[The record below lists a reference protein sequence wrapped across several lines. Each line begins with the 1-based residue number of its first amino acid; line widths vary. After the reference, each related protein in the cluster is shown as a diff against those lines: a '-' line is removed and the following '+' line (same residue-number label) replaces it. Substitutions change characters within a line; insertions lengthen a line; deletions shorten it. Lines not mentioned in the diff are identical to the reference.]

1 MTSPK
6 PIPSANGEEERAKS
20 GRFDRRKEEILNA
33 AGGLLNRHGLRDATL
48 AVIAAET
55 GLNLKSLRYYFRKRE
70 DLVAACF
77 MRSIDLHAALARAA
91 AAETGVAAR
100 VRAFVHGYFDLRAS
114 VQKGE
119 RPQFVHFGDVRA
131 LTAPHSDVVWPAYNQ
146 MFKAIRQLFRT
157 GEFAWTP
164 ARLNASTHMLLSQL
178 LWSVIW
184 ADDYF
189 AEDASLLAART
200 SDILLHGLA
209 ARPVT
214 RQGVQASAALETE
227 GDRLSPRAFL
237 RTATVLI
244 NRIGYR
250 GASVDRISGELGVTK
265 GAFYHHNDTRD
276 GLVVAC
282 FEQTF
287 ARIRQAQDTVLAS
300 RLDGLSRVADAAVAL
315 VLRQMCDEGTLLRTS
330 ALTAVGPDLRRR
342 MATEMFRL
350 TLRFADM
357 LNDGMADGSVRL
369 CNLRIAAEM
378 VTASINSAEELR
390 RWAPTA
396 TTEDA
401 AELTVFLLIDGL
413 LPRAEAVAASA

>member
-1 MTSPK
+1 MTSPMPV
-6 PIPSANGEEERAKS
+6 PIVSTDGERARS

-33 AGGLLNRHGLRDATL
+33 AGGLFNRHGLRDATL

-55 GLNLKSLRYYFRKRE
+55 GLNLKSLRYYFQKRE

-77 MRSIDLHAALARAA
+77 MRSIALHAALARDAA
-91 AAETGVAAR
+91 RQVGVEAR
-100 VRAFVHGYFDLRAS
+100 VRAFVAGYFDLRAS
-114 VQKGE
+114 VQRGE

-131 LTAPHSDVVWPAYNQ
+131 LTAPHSDVVWPAYAE
-146 MFKAIRQLFRT
+146 MFRTICDLFRT
-157 GEFAWTP
+157 GEFAWTQ
-164 ARLNASTHMLLSQL
+164 ARLKASTHMLLSQL
-178 LWSVIW
+178 LWSVVW

-189 AEDASLLAART
+189 PEDAPLLACRT
-200 SDILLHGLA
+200 CDILLHGLA
-209 ARPVT
+209 ARINGWREVRHVMP
-214 RQGVQASAALETE
+214 SMEPE

-244 NRIGYR
+244 NRLGYR

-287 ARIRQAQDTVLAS
+287 ARLRAAQDAALAS
-300 RLDGLSRVADAAVAL
+300 GGDGLSCVADAAVGL
-315 VLRQMCDEGTLLRTS
+315 VRRQMCDEGTLLRTS
-330 ALTAVGPDLRRR
+330 ALTAVGPELRRR
-342 MATEMFRL
+342 MASEMFRL

-369 CNLRIAAEM
+369 CNVRVAAEM
-378 VTASINSAEELR
+378 VTATINSAEELR
-390 RWAPTA
+390 RWVPTA
-396 TTEDA
+396 TAGNA
-401 AELTVFLLIDGL
+401 AELTVFLLLDGL
-413 LPRAEAVAASA
+413 LPRPGAG